1 MGRVSYRR
9 DRRKLP
15 SLFAAAPGGGGPP
28 NTSQGG
34 LHQMPKTLRVLLADD
49 HRLMLAAIR
58 LVLDDAGDI
67 EVVGEATTGSQVL
80 PLVSRTN
87 PDPELRGA
95 ILVDD
100 GHG

>member
-1 MGRVSYRR
+1 
-9 DRRKLP
+9 
-15 SLFAAAPGGGGPP
+15 
-28 NTSQGG
+28 
-34 LHQMPKTLRVLLADD
+34 MPKTLRVLLADD

-100 GHG
+100 GHGRRQH